1 MSICKLCNAN
11 ECSVD
16 AHIVPRWA
24 YGEVLNDGPALVI
37 PTSQD
42 RYIGTSRKGEFD
54 RNLVCLPCE
63 RLFTP
68 SDTFGCQFFRD
79 SDWSQVNFETL
90 GTTAR
95 KEYFIK
101 HLPGHDYDQ
110 LHKFVLS
117 LLWRISA
124 TDREY
129 YGGVKLGPREQVLGN
144 LILEDRCPP
153 DSFQFRLTRYFTP
166 NDIPVLNPERILM
179 NPQST
184 KISGHSITRI
194 PLHGFEILV
203 SADSRNNPNLIPEL
217 TATSESIPVLG
228 MCFTGSPDIMAINQ
242 AIQNC
247 K

>member
-1 MSICKLCNAN
+1 MSLCKLCNTN
-11 ECSVD
+11 ECDVE

-24 YGEVLNDGPALVI
+24 YRDILTDGPALVV
-37 PTSQD
+37 PTAPD
-42 RYIGTSRKGEFD
+42 RYIGKSRKGKSRKGEFD
-54 RNLVCLPCE
+54 RDLVCLQCE
-63 RLFTP
+63 RLFSEP
-68 SDTFGCQFFRD
+68 DSFGCKFFRD
-79 SDWSQVNFETL
+79 TDWSQENFETL

-101 HLPGHDYDQ
+101 YLPGDDYEI

-124 TDREY
+124 TDRIC
-129 YGGVKLGPREQVLGN
+129 YGGVKLGPREQVLGK
-144 LILEDRCPP
+144 LILEDNYPP

-194 PLHGFEILV
+194 PLHGFEIIV
-203 SADSRNNPNLIPEL
+203 STDSRSNPNLIPEL
-217 TATSESIPVLG
+217 TAGCPAYAQLKQVSKHQ
-228 MCFTGSPDIMAINQ
+228 DHA
-242 AIQNC
+242 
-247 K
+247 